1 MNKIKDFLSE
11 TKDLKIKIYYVILFI
26 GSFANFISLIADLM
40 QGLDKRTILSAFACF
55 LFLIGLL
62 HASIRYH
69 IENVG
74 KYLLV
79 YFFNC
84 LFFPLTFITGGGI
97 SSGMLLCYMLAL
109 FVLGLLLEKKARII
123 AYIICILVLEFSII
137 ISYIKPD
144 LVDLLDYKSSV
155 IDITVTLLITSAT
168 IVVILSMI
176 LNAYDNERRTSQQL
190 NNRLRELSVKD
201 ELSGLYNRREL
212 FRKLDSIYRSEVG
225 DAVPSSKEDCYIAMF
240 DIDDFKLLN
249 DEYGH
254 QFGDK
259 VLSEIANVFIEST
272 NEDNGEL
279 AARYGGEEFVCIIRA
294 NNPEDALSRVEKMR
308 TDILK
313 IRWEEAPKL
322 VVTISGG
329 LIGCEGYDDL
339 RVTIHDVDALLYKA
353 KREGKNQIKL

>member
-1 MNKIKDFLSE
+1 MNKIKDFLHE
-11 TKDLKIKIYYVILFI
+11 TKDLKNKLYYLILFI
-26 GSFANFISLIADLM
+26 GSFSTLISLIADLI
-40 QGLDKRTILSAFACF
+40 QGLDIRTNLTTFACL
-55 LFLIGLL
+55 LFLVGLIIT
-62 HASIRYH
+62 SIRYH

-84 LFFPLTFITGGGI
+84 LFFPLTFINGGGI

-109 FVLGLLLEKKARII
+109 FVLGLLLENKSRII
-123 AYIICILVLEFSII
+123 AYIICIIVLELSI
-137 ISYIKPD
+137 YLTYRFPD
-144 LVDLLDYKSSV
+144 LVDILDYKASV
-155 IDITVTLLITSAT
+155 IDISITLLITSAT
-168 IVVILSMI
+168 IVAIVSMI

-190 NNRLRELSVKD
+190 NDRLRELSVKD

-212 FRKLDSIYRSEVG
+212 FRKLDSIYQSEVG
-225 DAVPSSKEDCYIAMF
+225 NAVPSSKEDCYLAMF
-240 DIDDFKLLN
+240 DIDDFKSLN

-259 VLSEIANVFIEST
+259 VLSDIANVFIENTTEES
-272 NEDNGEL
+272 GEL

-294 NNPEDALSRVEKMR
+294 DNIEAAMQRVEKIR

-313 IRWEEAPKL
+313 LRWEEDPKL

-329 LIGCEGYDDL
+329 LTNCEKYDDL
-339 RVTIHDVDALLYKA
+339 RVTIHDVDALLYQA